1 MNSNMNLLITPI
13 NLFKST
19 IRTLFVVAVFAASI
33 SQLQVAQATA
43 LDVSTPRA
51 AVPPNIIT
59 SSNKPMLML
68 ATSKDHTLFG
78 PIYTD
83 FEDLDGDGAIDT
95 TFNPKFKYYGYF
107 DATKCY
113 SYSVASVQFEPAT
126 LATEVSGRQTCASAT
141 YWSGNFLNW
150 SSMTRVDVVRK
161 MLYGGKRSTDTNG
174 STVLER
180 VGLNYDAHSFVK
192 YYKGA
197 DIADYTPYTVA
208 ALTKTT
214 GSNAGVYSGLTICN
228 TGSADNPVNTPIMK
242 IVKGNYRFWATVE
255 INVCRWIDA
264 PDNYTL
270 ATFGP
275 KLVSY
280 YGDADKGNGGI
291 KHEATIPSRATDGA
305 TYGAVTVPELTVRVK
320 ACDPALLG
328 EERCQAFPPGS
339 TTNYKP
345 FGLFQEFGHN
355 VNGGA
360 ARAEFGVLTGSY
372 DKNYT
377 GGALR
382 KNMGDFADEINSA
395 TGVFCHSASSGCSAT
410 LPSPDSRATGVG
422 AIKSLDGIRLFGRV
436 ANGYGASGSP
446 TTVAEGSLPIW
457 GNPIGEMVV
466 QALQYYAAGTDSNP
480 GTTTKDTS
488 AGLAVQAWKDPLS
501 NANTDRRALYGN
513 AICRPMNILALSSSA
528 MTFDAN
534 AGALPNSS
542 TSVNTF
548 TDTIGTQEGL
558 NNTLR
563 SVGSVSGGFGTSCS
577 AKLVG
582 NLSGVSGICPESPAM
597 GGTYQVAGAALYG
610 NTNQIRTITSP
621 PADLKTVQGA
631 LKVRT
636 LAASLTGGVPR
647 VDVPVPGKP
656 GKFVYITPESVMD
669 GGGAAAPLT
678 FASISAGTNASDGTS
693 YGSFIVTWN
702 DLLMGGDYDMD
713 VTGYLRYDTVLDAA
727 SPSGYNIKI
736 TTDIPGVCGGASETH
751 GFSVVGVL
759 NTSGGVLAS
768 TVAGTNADGRYLTH
782 QHIGG
787 ASSRSNFTGMT
798 ASEYLCGD
806 STYRAKNTGFGTFET
821 TVCSVTGSKIGTT
834 NDAYINGVSGAKLAS
849 YCTVKPTAYPVMLT
863 FQMKAD
869 GAGDALIKDP
879 LWYAAKYGSF
889 DSSKPNGDG
898 TFTNLTSIPDTASW
912 DKTKVDGSLGSDG
925 IPDGYFLARRPEL
938 LEQQLRRALDD
949 AARASSAAP
958 AVSSSQL
965 TSGAYKYVAKFDS
978 SEISGDIEA
987 FKVNADGS
995 FNALSNWNAAKLLTV
1010 RTRGVSGAAG
1020 DKGNSRV
1027 IITNTG
1033 NASSTGVKFRWDSTA
1048 LSSYFGTVPYELS
1061 NANKEILVNYL
1072 RGDYT
1077 QEGPTK
1083 LRDRKDNI
1091 LGPVVNAAP
1100 WIQTPPEASYAGSKF
1115 DGYSAFA
1122 IRHNQSYDSVAK
1134 KIVPGRKKVLWV
1146 GANDG
1151 MLHAFDSESGEE
1163 IFAYVPGA
1171 LGNRL
1176 AEMPMQR
1183 TGGRTRLNNA
1193 NFNENVSEILPTGTV
1208 WPYVDGNPFSGDVK
1222 VGSGTTAE
1230 WRTYVFSTLGRGGK
1244 GIFALDATNIDSI
1257 PSGATSGDA
1266 KLTDAETTAQK
1277 IFKWQFTSDDDPDFG
1292 YITSEYSFS
1301 PASKQATPIAKLNNG
1316 KFAIILGNGYK
1327 STTGKASLFL
1337 LYVDGPEGTGSW
1349 TGKYKKIIAD
1359 DGKKVSGVSVNDP
1372 NYNGLSAANWI
1383 DTDGDG
1389 SADTVYAGDLRG
1401 NMWKFD
1407 ISDTDDTKW
1416 DVAYK
1421 DATTKKPLFIAKDGT
1436 TLLPIS
1442 TAPEYAYPPFPGLII
1457 TFGTGNAFESLDF
1470 PNKTANQRIYGVLDR
1485 PSFKTQAGELIPS
1498 AASTLVERTYQR
1510 LATGNVITTSSSSID
1525 WQGTTNPTLR
1535 KDGWFFKLPGESEM
1549 VLSDPDIK
1557 VGVLTFTTVRPK
1569 TATDLCS
1576 ASPDVS
1582 LFTIDP
1588 ISGKNERNIQGT
1600 LEISGTV
1607 TNIAGTVI
1615 QDQRIKN
1622 VVDNTGLPF
1631 KDNCTTVGGVKTCP
1645 DPCTVVGGVKTCNPQ
1660 YCSGG
1665 QRSVRA
1671 IGQGTNTNWCYT
1683 PGART
1688 QWREIPGLRTNQ

>member
-1 MNSNMNLLITPI
+1 MNTIK
-13 NLFKST
+13 LFKNVAKKLIFSALLA
-19 IRTLFVVAVFAASI
+19 TLLNPFH
-33 SQLQVAQATA
+33 QAYSTA
-43 LDVSTPRA
+43 LDVSTPRT

-83 FEDLDGDGAIDT
+83 FEDLDGDGTIET

-113 SYSVASVQFEPAT
+113 SYSVANAQFEPKA
-126 LATEVSGRQTCASAT
+126 LATEVTGRQTCASAT

-150 SSMTRVDVVRK
+150 SSMTRVDIVRK

-192 YYKGA
+192 YYRGD
-197 DIADYTPYTVA
+197 DIADYTPFTKA

-214 GSNAGVYSGLTICN
+214 GSNANVYSGLTICN
-228 TGSADNPVNTPIMK
+228 TGSADNAVNTPIMK

-255 INVCRWIDA
+255 INVCRWFDA
-264 PDNYTL
+264 PENYNL

-275 KLVSY
+275 KLVAY
-280 YGDADKGNGGI
+280 YGDTDKGNGGI
-291 KHEATIPSRATDGA
+291 NHEAIIPSKAIDGA
-305 TYGAVTVPELTVRVK
+305 IYTGITEPVLTVRVK
-320 ACDPALLG
+320 ACDPSFLG
-328 EERCQAFPPGS
+328 EERCQAFPPDS

-355 VNGGA
+355 VAGGA
-360 ARAEFGVLTGSY
+360 ARAEFGVISGSY

-382 KNMGDFADEINSA
+382 KNMGDFADEINST
-395 TGVFCHSASSGCSAT
+395 TGVFCHNASSGCPAT
-410 LPSPDSRATGVG
+410 LPSPDSRATGDG
-422 AIKSLDGIRLFGRV
+422 AIKSLDGLRLLGR
-436 ANGYGASGSP
+436 ANSNYGASGSP
-446 TTVAEGSLPIW
+446 ATVAEGALPIW
-457 GNPIGEMVV
+457 GNPVGEMVV
-466 QALQYYAAGTDSNP
+466 QALQYYAAGTASNP
-480 GTTTKDTS
+480 GTTTKDVS
-488 AGLAVQAWKDPLS
+488 AGQAVQTWKDPLS
-501 NANTDRRALYGN
+501 NANTERRALYGN
-513 AICRPMNILALSSSA
+513 AVCRPMNILALSSSA

-534 AGALPNSS
+534 AGALPN
-542 TSVNTF
+542 TATTVNTF

-558 NNTLR
+558 SNTLR
-563 SVGSVSGGFGTSCS
+563 SVGSVSGSASFGTSCS

-582 NLSGVSGICPESPAM
+582 NLSDVSGICPESPAM

-610 NTNQIRTITSP
+610 NTNRIRTITNP
-621 PADLKTVQGA
+621 PSDLNTVQGV

-656 GKFVYITPESVMD
+656 GKFVYITPESTLSA
-669 GGGAAAPLT
+669 GGAAAPLT
-678 FASISAGTNASDGTS
+678 FASISSGINKDANGKPDGTG

-713 VTGYLRYDTVLDAA
+713 VTGYLRYDTLLDPTD
-727 SPSGYNIKI
+727 STKYNIKI
-736 TTDIPGVCGGASETH
+736 TTDIPGVCGGAGETH
-751 GFSVVGVL
+751 GFSIVGV
-759 NTSGGVLAS
+759 NHTAGGVLAS
-768 TVAGTNADGRYLTH
+768 TVAGIDADGRYLTH

-787 ASSRSNFTGMT
+787 ATTRSNFTGMT
-798 ASEYLCGD
+798 ASEYLCGNT
-806 STYRAKNTGFGTFET
+806 TYRAKNTGFGTFET
-821 TVCSVTGSKIGTT
+821 TVCSVTGTKIGTT
-834 NDAYINGVSGAKLAS
+834 SKAYINGVNGAQLES
-849 YCTVKPTAYPVMLT
+849 YCTVKPTAYPVTLT
-863 FQMKAD
+863 FQIKAD
-869 GAGDALIKDP
+869 GAGEALIKDP

-889 DSSKPNGDG
+889 DIKTTKKTASGAFDEP
-898 TFTNLTSIPDTASW
+898 LLPPDTASW
-912 DKTKVDGSLGSDG
+912 DKTKADGSLGSDG

-949 AARASSAAP
+949 VARASSAAP

-965 TSGAYKYVAKFDS
+965 TDGSYKYVAKFDS

-987 FKVNADGS
+987 FKVKEGGS
-995 FNALSNWNAAKLLTV
+995 FDILPNWNAAQLLTV
-1010 RTRGVSGAAG
+1010 RTRGTSGTAG
-1020 DKGNSRV
+1020 DKGDSRV

-1048 LSSYFGTVPYELS
+1048 LGSFFGTLPYKLKD
-1061 NANKEILVNYL
+1061 ANKEILVNYL

-1077 QEGPTK
+1077 HEGSTK
-1083 LRDRKDNI
+1083 LRERKDNI
-1091 LGPVVNAAP
+1091 LGPVVNATP
-1100 WIQTPPEASYAGSKF
+1100 WIQTPPNASYAGSKF
-1115 DGYSAFA
+1115 DGYGAFA
-1122 IRHNQSYDSVAK
+1122 KRHNQSYDSTAK

-1146 GANDG
+1146 SANDG

-1163 IFAYVPGA
+1163 IFAYVPGSV
-1171 LGNRL
+1171 GNRL
-1176 AEMPMQR
+1176 AEIPMQR
-1183 TGGRTRLNNA
+1183 TGGRTRLNGA
-1193 NFNENVSEILPTGTV
+1193 NFNDNVLEILPLGTV

-1222 VGSGTTAE
+1222 VGSD
-1230 WRTYVFSTLGRGGK
+1230 WRTYVFGTLGRGGK
-1244 GIFALDATNIDSI
+1244 GVFALDATNIDSI
-1257 PSGATSGDA
+1257 PSGGPSGDA
-1266 KLTDAETTAQK
+1266 KLTEAEVGSKAQN
-1277 IFKWQFTSDDDPDFG
+1277 IFKWQFTSDDDADLG
-1292 YITSEYSFS
+1292 YVTSEFSFS

-1337 LYVDGPEGTGSW
+1337 LYVDGPAGTGSW

-1359 DGKKVSGVSVNDP
+1359 DGKKDATGASINDP

-1383 DTDGDG
+1383 DSDGDG
-1389 SADTVYAGDLRG
+1389 VADTVYAGDLRG

-1407 ISDTDDTKW
+1407 ISDIDDTKW

-1421 DATTKKPLFIAKDGT
+1421 DSTTKKPLFIAKSGT

-1442 TAPEYAYPPFPGLII
+1442 TAPEYAYPAFPGLIV

-1485 PSFKTQAGELIPS
+1485 PSFKTQAGELIP
-1498 AASTLVERTYQR
+1498 AAGSTLVEQTYQR
-1510 LATGNVITTSSSSID
+1510 LATGNVIVTNSSSID
-1525 WQGTTNPTLR
+1525 WQGATTR

-1557 VGVLTFTTVRPK
+1557 AGVLTFTTVRPK
-1569 TATDLCS
+1569 TGTDLCS
-1576 ASPDVS
+1576 STPDAS

-1588 ISGKNERNIQGT
+1588 ISGVNERNIQGT
-1600 LEISGTV
+1600 LEISGVV

-1615 QDQRIKN
+1615 ADQRIKN

-1631 KDNCTTVGGVKTCP
+1631 KDNCTTSASGVKTCP
-1645 DPCTVVGGVKTCNPQ
+1645 DPCTEVAGVKTCSPQ

-1671 IGQGTNTNWCYT
+1671 IGQGTNANWCYT

-1688 QWREIPGLRTNQ
+1688 QWREIPGLRTDQ

>member
-1 MNSNMNLLITPI
+1 MKTLKTLKTITSK
-13 NLFKST
+13 L
-19 IRTLFVVAVFAASI
+19 FAATLLAAI
-33 SQLQVAQATA
+33 TGLFLQAQATA
-43 LDVSTPRA
+43 LDVSSPRA

-59 SSNKPMLML
+59 SSNKPMLMF

-83 FEDLDGDGAIDT
+83 FEDLDGDGTIDT

-113 SYSVASVQFEPAT
+113 SYSTSNAQFEPAT

-161 MLYGGKRSTDTNG
+161 MLYGGRRSTDTNG

-180 VGLNYDAHSFVK
+180 VSLNYDAHSFVK

-197 DIADYTPYTVA
+197 DIADYTPFTVA

-214 GSNAGVYSGLTICN
+214 GSNAGFYSGLTICN

-280 YGDADKGNGGI
+280 YGDVDKGNGGI

-305 TYGAVTVPELTVRVK
+305 TYTGVTAPELTVRVK
-320 ACDPALLG
+320 ACDPNLLG
-328 EERCQAFPPGS
+328 EERCQAFPPS
-339 TTNYKP
+339 SITNYKP

-395 TGVFCHSASSGCSAT
+395 TGVFCHSTSSGCAAT
-410 LPSPDSRATGVG
+410 LTDGRATGVG
-422 AIKSLDGIRLFGRV
+422 AIKSMDGVRLFGRV
-436 ANGYGASGSP
+436 ANGYGSAGSP
-446 TTVAEGSLPIW
+446 TNVAEGALPIW

-466 QALQYYAAGTDSNP
+466 QALQYYANGTSTNP
-480 GTTTKDTS
+480 TTTTKDTS
-488 AGLAVQAWKDPLS
+488 AGLSVQTWTDPLS
-501 NANTDRRALYGN
+501 NANATRRAIYGN
-513 AICRPMNILALSSSA
+513 AVCRPMNVLALSSSA

-534 AGALPNSS
+534 AGALPN
-542 TSVNTF
+542 TGVSVDVF
-548 TDTIGTQEGL
+548 TNTIGTNEGL
-558 NNTLR
+558 SGTIR
-563 SVGSVSGGFGTSCS
+563 SVGSVSGGTTFGTSCT
-577 AKLVG
+577 AKTIG
-582 NLSGVSGICPESPAM
+582 NLANVSGICPEAPAM
-597 GGTYQVAGAALYG
+597 GGTYQVAGAAFYG
-610 NTNQIRTITSP
+610 NTNKIRTLTAA
-621 PADLKTVQGA
+621 PADLKNVQGA

-636 LAASLTGGVPR
+636 LAASLTGGAPR
-647 VDVPVPGKP
+647 IDVPVPGKP
-656 GKFVYITPESVMD
+656 GQFVYITPESVLD

-678 FASISAGTNASDGTS
+678 FASINAGITDKVTGTS

-713 VTGYLRYDTVLDAA
+713 VTGFLRYDTVVDAT
-727 SPSGYNIKI
+727 SPSGYGIKI
-736 TTDIPGVCGGASETH
+736 TTDIPGACGGAAETH
-751 GFSVVGVL
+751 GFSVVGVNHL
-759 NTSGGVLAS
+759 AGGVFTT
-768 TVAGTNADGRYLTH
+768 TVAGTDADGRYLTH

-787 ASSRSNFTGMT
+787 ANARSNFTGMT

-806 STYRAKNTGFGTFET
+806 ATYRAKNTGFGTFDT
-821 TVCSVTGSKIGTT
+821 TVCSVTGKKIGTT
-834 NDAYINGVSGAKLAS
+834 DNAYINGVSGATLNS
-849 YCTVKPTAYPVMLT
+849 YCTVQPGAFPVTLT
-863 FQMKAD
+863 FQIKEK

-889 DSSKPNGDG
+889 DSSKSNGDG
-898 TFTNLTSIPDTASW
+898 TFTNLTTIPDTASW
-912 DKTKVDGSLGSDG
+912 DKTNVDGSLGSDG

-949 AARASSAAP
+949 VAKASSSAP

-965 TSGAYKYVAKFDS
+965 SSGAYKYVAKFDS
-978 SEISGDIEA
+978 SAISGDVQA
-987 FKVNADGS
+987 YKVDDDGLFKTLPDFSVAT
-995 FNALSNWNAAKLLTV
+995 LLTE
-1010 RTRGVSGAAG
+1010 RTRGANGNGG
-1020 DKGNSRV
+1020 DKGADRV

-1033 NASSTGVKFRWDSTA
+1033 NASSTGIKFRWDSAA
-1048 LSSYFGTVPYELS
+1048 LTNYFGILPYKLIDS
-1061 NANKEILVNYL
+1061 NKEILINYL

-1077 QEGPTK
+1077 EEGSTK
-1083 LRDRKDNI
+1083 LRERNNNI
-1091 LGPVVNAAP
+1091 MGPVVNATP
-1100 WIQTPPEASYAGSKF
+1100 WIQTAPTAAYAGSRF
-1115 DGYSAFA
+1115 VGYSAFA
-1122 IRHNQSYDSVAK
+1122 IRHKA
-1134 KIVPGRKKVLWV
+1134 RKQLLWV
-1146 GANDG
+1146 SSNDG
-1151 MLHAFDSESGEE
+1151 MLHAFDAEALDPMSTLIPKAVNPQIGKEL
-1163 IFAYVPGA
+1163 FAYVPGA

-1176 AEMPMQR
+1176 AEIPMQR
-1183 TGGRTRLNNA
+1183 TGGRTRLNGK
-1193 NFNENVSEILPTGTV
+1193 NFNENNSEILPQGTV

-1222 VGSGTTAE
+1222 VGSGATAE

-1244 GIFALDATNIDSI
+1244 GIFALDATNISNV
-1257 PSGATSGDA
+1257 PSGAPSGDV
-1266 KLTDAETTAQK
+1266 KLTDAETGTTAQK
-1277 IFKWQFTSDDDPDFG
+1277 IFKWQFTSDDDADFG
-1292 YITSEYSFS
+1292 YIASEFSFS
-1301 PASKQATPIAKLNNG
+1301 PASRQATPIVKLNNG
-1316 KFAIILGNGYK
+1316 KFAVLLGNGYK
-1327 STTGKASLFL
+1327 STTGKAALFM
-1337 LYVDGPEGTGSW
+1337 LYVDGPTGAGSW
-1349 TGKYKKIIAD
+1349 TGQYKKIIAD
-1359 DGKKVSGVSVNDP
+1359 AKKDVTGATINDS
-1372 NYNGLSAANWI
+1372 NYNGLSAPTWI
-1383 DTDGDG
+1383 DSDGDG
-1389 SADTVYAGDLRG
+1389 AADIVYAGDLRG

-1407 ISDTDDTKW
+1407 ISNTDDTQW

-1421 DATTKKPLFIAKDGT
+1421 ESGNNKPLFIAKDGN

-1442 TAPEYAYPPFPGLII
+1442 TAPEYAYPSFEGLVI
-1457 TFGTGNAFESLDF
+1457 TFGTGNAFEALDF
-1470 PNKTANQRIYGVLDR
+1470 PNKSVTQRVFGVLDR
-1485 PSFKTQAGELIPS
+1485 PSFKTQTGELIPS
-1498 AASTLVERTYQR
+1498 SASTLVERTYTR
-1510 LATGNVITTSSSSID
+1510 DSNGYVVTTNSADID
-1525 WQGTTNPTLR
+1525 WEGVTDPSKR
-1535 KDGWFFKLPGESEM
+1535 KDGWYFKLPGESEM

-1557 VGVLTFTTVRPK
+1557 VGVLTFTSVRPK
-1569 TATDLCS
+1569 TNSDLCS

-1588 ISGKNERNIQGT
+1588 IAGKNNRNIQGT
-1600 LEISGTV
+1600 ITTGGVV
-1607 TNIAGTVI
+1607 TNLAATEIA
-1615 QDQRIKN
+1615 DQRIKN
-1622 VVDNTGLPF
+1622 VVDNTNAPF
-1631 KDNCTTVGGVKTCP
+1631 KVPPKDCTTVNGVETC
-1645 DPCTVVGGVKTCNPQ
+1645 KPQ
-1660 YCSGG
+1660 PEYCSGG

-1688 QWREIPGLRTNQ
+1688 QWREIPGLRTDQ